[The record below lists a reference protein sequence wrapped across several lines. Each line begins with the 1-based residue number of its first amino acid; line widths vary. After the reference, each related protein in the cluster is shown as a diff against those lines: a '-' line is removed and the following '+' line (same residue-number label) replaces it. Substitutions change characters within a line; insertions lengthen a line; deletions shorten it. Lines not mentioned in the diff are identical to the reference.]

1 MFATFL
7 NFSFSKWLNCYAVA
21 CIRLLCQRIGQLGL
35 ALACALALQT
45 PAQAQ
50 TDVAATLMEAV
61 KSLPIPG
68 IKDAVNAAVRQASG
82 PANGA
87 GYDLSVNGAQAVLY
101 VLGTAPKVSVVLMV
115 NGSTA
120 IPGVFNN
127 SAWKRLG
134 GATLVDPIFSFS
146 TMDYE
151 LSTSNLPAALKASM
165 ASSYFNAPSLQFR
178 AGFQMA
184 ARFQAGGIFK
194 TALEQGLGLPVSN
207 FVIRA
212 GVAVPVPTDPQ
223 GQAGLAITL
232 LSDIK
237 NVANSVKDLPEF
249 YVELQTPPGTKFSA
263 PMGMNAF
270 SLSDATFYLNNQGVV
285 GYTGN
290 LILNTID
297 KKFAVFFQ
305 TPISPTG
312 AMDFLDFKF
321 GMAAKEFTL
330 AEYARLVISMNTTMV
345 AGGGF
350 LKDTSA
356 YQNFLT
362 QLLQPL
368 SVVKVY
374 NPKMLTDYR
383 YGDPTRPFPTS
394 EAFNLLVLGPL
405 ATTED
410 ASGKN
415 VMGPMFKAMGQ
426 ARIMGQE
433 VGNQYMYA
441 GPNGLRVNSMAQM
454 SLKLGPLGK
463 QAVSMNG
470 TVDISKERQVI
481 KFNGNVLG
489 RVLDMS
495 LTPTQLMINSPATCA
510 TPFEI
515 SANVEIKSDMNVATI
530 LDGLPG
536 VNVNP
541 AQISGCVGAQ
551 LKQALQWVGTTGKSL
566 GGYSANDAGAAL
578 KKITDDEA
586 RAAAEAYR
594 VAKDQA
600 REKAEQANTQAA
612 KAFRD
617 AGNFVK
623 KIFGR
628 KKKKRNEP
636 KTDDKFAGSVFDWD
650 YYYDAN
656 PDVVKSGVDLAEHWR
671 NFGFDEG
678 RRGSLEFDM
687 AYYYATYPE
696 AREAANKDGGRA
708 GILRHWLNKG
718 IKEGKQG
725 SADCSIRAYEARYPD
740 LIKLKWSWETLFDHW
755 MEHGKEEGR
764 TCAP

>member
-1 MFATFL
+1 M
-7 NFSFSKWLNCYAVA
+7 
-21 CIRLLCQRIGQLGL
+21 LLDHVDFRRGVVSTSHYRQVLMRKLLQLGL
-35 ALACALALQT
+35 ALVCVLGMQT
-45 PAQAQ
+45 PVRAQ
-50 TDVAATLMEAV
+50 TSIDVTATLMDAV

-82 PANGA
+82 PANGT
-87 GYDLSVNGAQAVLY
+87 GYDLSINGAKAVLY

-115 NGSTA
+115 NGNTA

-127 SAWKRLG
+127 TAWNRLG

-151 LSTSNLPAALKASM
+151 LPTSNLPAALKASM

-178 AGFQMA
+178 AGFQVA
-184 ARFQAGGIFK
+184 ARFQAGGVFK
-194 TALEQGLGLPVSN
+194 TVLENGLGLPVSN
-207 FVIRA
+207 FVMRA
-212 GVAVPVPTDPQ
+212 GVALPVPTDPQ
-223 GQAGLAITL
+223 GQAGLALTL

-249 YVELQTPPGTKFSA
+249 YVELQTSPGTQFSA
-263 PMGMNAF
+263 PMGLSAF
-270 SLSDATFYLNNQGVV
+270 SLSDATFYFNNQGVV

-290 LILNTID
+290 LIMNIID

-305 TPISPTG
+305 TPVSPTG

-321 GMAAKEFTL
+321 GMAAKDFTL
-330 AEYARLVISMNTTMV
+330 ADYARLVISLNTAKV

-356 YQNFLT
+356 FQNYLT

-374 NPKMLTDYR
+374 NPKMLADYK
-383 YGDPTRPFPTS
+383 YGDPNRPFPTS
-394 EAFNLLVLGPL
+394 EAFNLLILGPL

-410 ASGKN
+410 ASGKT

-441 GPNGLRVNSMAQM
+441 GPNGLRVNSVAQM

-463 QAVSMNG
+463 QAVSLNG
-470 TVDISKERQVI
+470 TVDISKDRQVI

-495 LTPTQLMINSPATCA
+495 LTPTQLMISSPATCA
-510 TPFEI
+510 TPFSI
-515 SANVEIKSDMNVATI
+515 SSNVEIKSDMNIASI
-530 LDGLPG
+530 MDGLPG

-541 AQISGCVGAQ
+541 EQITGCVGAE
-551 LKQALQWVGTTGKSL
+551 LKQALQWIGTTGKSL
-566 GGYSANDAGAAL
+566 GGYSANDAAVAL
-578 KKITDDEA
+578 KNISDAEA

-594 VAKDQA
+594 IAKDQA
-600 REKAEQANTQAA
+600 REKIEQANHESA
-612 KAFRD
+612 KAFRS
-617 AGNFVK
+617 AGNFAK
-623 KIFGR
+623 KLFGR
-628 KKKKRNEP
+628 KKKKRPEP
-636 KTDDKFAGSVFDWD
+636 QTEEKFAGSVFDFD

-656 PDVVKSGVDLAEHWR
+656 PDLVRAGVDLVEHWR
-671 NFGFDEG
+671 NIGYDEG
-678 RRGSLEFDM
+678 RRGSLEFDP
-687 AYYYATYPE
+687 AYYFANNPN
-696 AREAANKDGGRA
+696 ARKEAARGGRDA
-708 GILRHWLNKG
+708 FTRHWLNQG
-718 IKEGKQG
+718 IEQGRQG
-725 SADCSIRAYEARYPD
+725 SAECSIRAYEARYPD
-740 LIKLKWSWETLFDHW
+740 LLKLKWSWERLFDHW
-755 MEHGKEEGR
+755 MESGKDEGR

>member
-1 MFATFL
+1 MFLDRAYFKRGFASASQYRQAL
-7 NFSFSKWLNCYAVA
+7 
-21 CIRLLCQRIGQLGL
+21 IRQLMQL
-35 ALACALALQT
+35 AFALSCMVWMQT

-50 TDVAATLMEAV
+50 TDVAATLMDAV

-87 GYDLSVNGAQAVLY
+87 GYDLSVNGAKAVLY
-101 VLGTAPKVSVVLMV
+101 VLGTAPRMSVVLMI
-115 NGSTA
+115 NGTTA

-127 SAWKRLG
+127 TAWNRLG

-151 LSTSNLPAALKASM
+151 LPTSNLPAALKTSM

-178 AGFQMA
+178 AGFQIA
-184 ARFQAGGIFK
+184 ARFQAGGVFK
-194 TALEQGLGLPVSN
+194 TVLEKGLGLPESN

-212 GVAVPVPTDPQ
+212 GVALPVPTDPQ
-223 GQAGLAITL
+223 GQAGLAVTL

-237 NVANSVKDLPEF
+237 NVANSIKDLPEF
-249 YVELQTPPGTKFSA
+249 YVELQTSPGTKFSA
-263 PMGMNAF
+263 PMGMSAF
-270 SLSDATFYLNNQGVV
+270 SLSDATFYFNNQGVV

-290 LILNTID
+290 LIMNTID
-297 KKFAVFFQ
+297 KKFAVSFQ
-305 TPISPTG
+305 TPVSPTG
-312 AMDFLDFKF
+312 AMDFLDFQF
-321 GMAAKEFTL
+321 GMAARDFTL
-330 AEYARLVISMNTTMV
+330 ADYARLVISMNTASV

-356 YQNFLT
+356 FQNYLT

-374 NPKMLTDYR
+374 NPKMLADYK

-410 ASGKN
+410 ASGKA

-433 VGNQYMYA
+433 VGNLYMYA
-441 GPNGLRVNSMAQM
+441 GPNGLRVNSTAQM

-463 QAVSMNG
+463 QSVSMNG

-489 RVLDMS
+489 RVMEMS

-541 AQISGCVGAQ
+541 AQLSGCVGAE

-566 GGYSANDAGAAL
+566 GGYSANDAGVAL
-578 KKITDDEA
+578 KNITDAEA

-594 VAKDQA
+594 IAKDQA
-600 REKAEQANTQAA
+600 REKIEQANHESA
-612 KAFRD
+612 KAFKS
-617 AGNFVK
+617 AGNFAK

-628 KKKKRNEP
+628 KKKKRPEP
-636 KTDDKFAGSVFDWD
+636 QTEEKFAGSVFDFD

-656 PDVVKSGVDLAEHWR
+656 PDLVRAGVDLVEHWR
-671 NFGFDEG
+671 NIGYHEG
-678 RRGSLEFDM
+678 RRGSLEFDP
-687 AYYYATYPE
+687 AYYYANNPNAVKE
-696 AREAANKDGGRA
+696 ANKGGRDA
-708 GILRHWLNKG
+708 FTRHWLNQG
-718 IKEGKQG
+718 IEQGRQG
-725 SADCSIRAYEARYPD
+725 SAECSIRAYEARYPD
-740 LIKLKWSWETLFDHW
+740 LLKLKWSWERLFDHW
-755 MEHGKEEGR
+755 MESGKDAGR